1 MNTHWSNISDIWYIL
16 NTSTDM
22 GPRVWVI
29 RFASVN
35 GIPKIGGSGAEWDG
49 PVTAI

>member
-1 MNTHWSNISDIWYIL
+1 
-16 NTSTDM
+16 M

-35 GIPKIGGSGAEWDG
+35 GIPNHVLIIVDAAIGGSGAEWDG